1 MNVYLC
7 KKILMKVPF
16 AYGRIVGAD
25 DFTDRKNETA
35 KLLANIASLTN
46 TAIISPRRWGKSSL
60 VSKAVETASKE
71 SNNYLFVRMN
81 VFKCEDEQEFYATF
95 AKSIM
100 SQISS
105 SVENL
110 MSNAREFISSL
121 LPKISVSDPAGHYE
135 VSFGVDVKT
144 SPIDESILDLPQT
157 IASKKKMKVVVCI
170 DEFQQIGEFRNALR
184 FQKILRGHWQ
194 EQRDVAYILYGSKK
208 HMMLSIFGDYNRPFY
223 RFGDIMFLPKI
234 STEDWCDYIVGRFS
248 ATGKSISR
256 DVAAYLAE
264 SVDNHSYYVQQLA
277 QASWLRTSDTCTKD
291 VVNSSLES
299 ILDYLNLQF
308 INTMDTLTDKQRNY
322 LCAIADGAEQFTS
335 METLA
340 KYNLGSTGNIRILK
354 AALRKKDLID
364 IEGKRVF
371 IQDPV
376 FCLWLKTQFR
386 KI

>member
-1 MNVYLC
+1 MHIFAKRLR
-7 KKILMKVPF
+7 MKVPF

-60 VSKAVETASKE
+60 VSRAVEAASRE
-71 SNNYLFVRMN
+71 NDDYLFVRMN
-81 VFKCEDEQEFYATF
+81 VFKCEDEQEFYTAF
-95 AKSIM
+95 AKNIM

-105 SVENL
+105 SLENL
-110 MSNAREFISSL
+110 LSNAREFISSL
-121 LPKISVSDPAGHYE
+121 LPKISLSDPAGHYE
-135 VSFGVDVKT
+135 ISFGVDVRT
-144 SPIDESILDLPQT
+144 NPIDEAILDLPQT
-157 IASKKKMKVVVCI
+157 IASKKKKKVVVCI
-170 DEFQQIGEFRNALR
+170 DEFQQIGEFANSLR
-184 FQKILRGHWQ
+184 FQKILRNHWQ

-234 STEDWCDYIVGRFS
+234 STDDWCDYITGRFA

-256 DVAAYLAE
+256 EVAAYLAE

-277 QASWLRTSDTCTKD
+277 QASWLRTSDICTLD
-291 VVNSSLES
+291 VVDSALES
-299 ILDYLNLQF
+299 VMDYLNLQF
-308 INTMDTLTDKQRNY
+308 INTMDSLTDKQRNY
-322 LCAIADGAEQFTS
+322 LCAVADGAEQFTS

-340 KYNLGSTGNIRILK
+340 KYNLGSAGNIRILK
-354 AALRKKDLID
+354 TALRKKDLID

>member
-1 MNVYLC
+1 
-7 KKILMKVPF
+7 
-16 AYGRIVGAD
+16 
-25 DFTDRKNETA
+25 
-35 KLLANIASLTN
+35 
-46 TAIISPRRWGKSSL
+46 
-60 VSKAVETASKE
+60 
-71 SNNYLFVRMN
+71 
-81 VFKCEDEQEFYATF
+81 
-95 AKSIM
+95 
-100 SQISS
+100 
-105 SVENL
+105 
-110 MSNAREFISSL
+110 
-121 LPKISVSDPAGHYE
+121 
-135 VSFGVDVKT
+135 
-144 SPIDESILDLPQT
+144 
-157 IASKKKMKVVVCI
+157 
-170 DEFQQIGEFRNALR
+170 
-184 FQKILRGHWQ
+184 
-194 EQRDVAYILYGSKK
+194 
-208 HMMLSIFGDYNRPFY
+208 
-223 RFGDIMFLPKI
+223 MFLPKI

-291 VVNSSLES
+291 VVDSSLES

-322 LCAIADGAEQFTS
+322 LCAIADDAEQFTS

-340 KYNLGSTGNIRILK
+340 KYNLGSAGNIRILK